1 MKYVVLLCDGM
12 ADTPCP
18 ALGGMTPMEK
28 AHKPAMDSLVSHA
41 EIGLVRTVQEG
52 MSPGSDVANL
62 TVMGYDTRQCYTGR
76 SPLEAANIGI
86 ELSDEDVALRC
97 NLVTLSEDEP
107 YEEKTLLDYCAGD
120 ISTEEA
126 DQLIED
132 MPKIE
137 QLWVPDDRQRE
148 ARYKEAMNTCD
159 YRAWVSIVKTLYIR
173 KQERTAQ
180 GKKIT
185 ALDERYMRTAENEL
199 YSELSLTLG
208 IPKDEMEQYIR
219 ERLTQ

>member
-1 MKYVVLLCDGM
+1 MF
-12 ADTPCP
+12 
-18 ALGGMTPMEK
+18 
-28 AHKPAMDSLVSHA
+28 
-41 EIGLVRTVQEG
+41 EIGEYIVYGVKGVCR
-52 MSPGSDVANL
+52 
-62 TVMGYDTRQCYTGR
+62 
-76 SPLEAANIGI
+76 I
-86 ELSDEDVALRC
+86 EDI
-97 NLVTLSEDEP
+97 THI
-107 YEEKTLLDYCAGD
+107 D
-120 ISTEEA
+120 ISGA
-126 DQLIED
+126 DKDRLYYVLAPVGDGSGRIYAPTDNQ
-132 MPKIE
+132 KITMRKVISRE

>member
-1 MKYVVLLCDGM
+1 MKGESGKM
-12 ADTPCP
+12 F
-18 ALGGMTPMEK
+18 
-28 AHKPAMDSLVSHA
+28 
-41 EIGLVRTVQEG
+41 EIGEYIVYGVKGVCR
-52 MSPGSDVANL
+52 
-62 TVMGYDTRQCYTGR
+62 
-76 SPLEAANIGI
+76 I
-86 ELSDEDVALRC
+86 EDI
-97 NLVTLSEDEP
+97 THI
-107 YEEKTLLDYCAGD
+107 D
-120 ISTEEA
+120 ISGADKDRLYYVLAPVGDVSGRIYAPTDNQKITMRKVISREEA

>member
-1 MKYVVLLCDGM
+1 MGVIIRQSFWNMVVTYAGFV
-12 ADTPCP
+12 
-18 ALGGMTPMEK
+18 LGAVNTLFLYTHFFSTENYGLVM
-28 AHKPAMDSLVSHA
+28 SLVSVSA
-41 EIGLVRTVQEG
+41 IVMPFIAVGMNNALVRFLPRGADKDRLYYVLAPVG
-52 MSPGSDVANL
+52 DGS
-62 TVMGYDTRQCYTGR
+62 GR
-76 SPLEAANIGI
+76 IYAPTDNQKITMRK
-86 ELSDEDVALRC
+86 V
-97 NLVTLSEDEP
+97 
-107 YEEKTLLDYCAGD
+107 
-120 ISTEEA
+120 ISREEA